1 MARGTGHGVKN
12 EQGFELVDS
21 ERPQHWLFEERLLAE
36 RLYVQSI
43 VRFFVVA
50 GIVVGAFFARYLVG
64 IQDLD
69 AEGLVVL
76 AAALGIFNL
85 GAFVAA
91 RQFRGASLSPAN
103 FGLLQSIMHTTI
115 AVDILF
121 ITVALWFVGGAKSP
135 FQSFYLL
142 HLMLASVLLSRRAAI
157 IHALSAYLQFSALVL
172 GQWFAIIPVRFPAG
186 AVNSPVPLD
195 GRFVLTVLVV
205 QGLIMGLGVYLVTGL
220 SQMLRRGEARLERVN
235 EELTRLSAMRQ
246 GFLQITLHDLRAPVD
261 ATTMLVRNISDGLCG
276 PLTEKQCDW
285 LSRCRKRLRELS
297 AMLHDFE
304 NLAMLGSEAIERQ
317 RRPIKIAPFLKNIA
331 DEYREIAESHGHT
344 FALDIH
350 LMRAEVMGIER
361 LLHEA
366 VANLLTNAIKYTPEG
381 GTLALRLKEREEAVA
396 IEVQDTGIGIAEEDR
411 SRLFDEFVRLSA
423 GAAAKRK
430 APGTGLGLSIVQR
443 IVEMHGGDVELESA
457 LGKGSMFRIVLP
469 RSDVTHE
476 EA

>member
-1 MARGTGHGVKN
+1 MEFVN
-12 EQGFELVDS
+12 P

-36 RLYVQSI
+36 RLYLQSI

-50 GIVVGAFFARYLVG
+50 GIVAGAYFARHLVG
-64 IQDLD
+64 IEGLD
-69 AEGLVVL
+69 AEGLVLL
-76 AAALGIFNL
+76 AVALCVFNL

-91 RQFRGASLSPAN
+91 RQFRGSTLTPAN
-103 FGLLQSIMHTTI
+103 YGLMLSIMHATI
-115 AVDILF
+115 AVDIMF
-121 ITVALWFVGGAKSP
+121 ITIALWFVGGAKSP

-142 HLMLASVLLSRRAAI
+142 HLMLASVLLSRRAAV
-157 IHALSAYLQFSALVL
+157 IHALSAYLQFSVLVL
-172 GQWFAIIPVRFPAG
+172 GQWFEIIPVRFPAG

-205 QGLIMGLGVYLVTGL
+205 QGLIMGMGVYLVTGL
-220 SQMLRRGEARLERVN
+220 SRMLRTGEARLRRAN
-235 EELTRLSAMRQ
+235 AELTRLSAMRQ

-261 ATTMLVRNISDGLCG
+261 AATMLVRNIADGLCG

-285 LSRCRKRLRELS
+285 LSRCQRRLRELS

-304 NLAMLGSEAIERQ
+304 SLAMLGSEAIERQ
-317 RRPIKIAPFLKNIA
+317 RCPIKITPFLKSIA
-331 DEYREIAESHGHT
+331 DEYREIAEAHGH
-344 FALDIH
+344 ALTLD
-350 LMRAEVMGIER
+350 LNLTTAEVMGIDR
-361 LLHEA
+361 LLREA

-381 GTLALRLKEREEAVA
+381 GMLALRLKEREEVVV

-423 GAAAKRK
+423 GAKTKRR

-443 IVEMHGGDVELESA
+443 IVEMHDGNVELESA
-457 LGKGSMFRIVLP
+457 LGKGSVFRIVLP
-469 RSDVTHE
+469 RSDVIHE